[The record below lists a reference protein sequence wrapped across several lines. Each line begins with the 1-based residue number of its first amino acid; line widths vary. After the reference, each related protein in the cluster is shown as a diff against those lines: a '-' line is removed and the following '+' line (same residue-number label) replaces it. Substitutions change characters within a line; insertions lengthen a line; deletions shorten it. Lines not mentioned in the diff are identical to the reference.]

1 MGKEEYRLILR
12 FTAIKKPKAKGF
24 WLFKNKFLQIYAI
37 NRFCLNGFSQAG
49 Y

>member
-24 WLFKNKFLQIYAI
+24 WLFKNKFFTNLCYKQI
-37 NRFCLNGFSQAG
+37 LP
-49 Y
+49 